1 MRNEKGQFVKG
12 NEGYWLGK
20 KRPPFSEEAR
30 RNMSEGQ
37 KGKKVH
43 NRKPLSEKAKKHLSL
58 FWKGRKKSKSHTEN
72 IRKAKLGSKN
82 PMFGVSPSEET
93 LKKRSAALKGKE
105 RSVAVRLAQSK
116 RVPKGADCHFWR
128 GGVSPENKKIRHSI
142 ELRLWREA
150 VFARDNWT
158 CQKTGERGGRL
169 HPHHIQ
175 NFADYPELRFVVD
188 NGITLSELAHR
199 EFHKKYGIK
208 NNTKEQLEE
217 FLAEV
222 KNGA

>member
-1 MRNEKGQFVKG
+1 MSKMRNEKGQFVKG

-30 RNMSEGQ
+30 KNMSEGQ
-37 KGKKVH
+37 KGRKTS
-43 NRKPLSEKAKKHLSL
+43 NRKPLSEEAKEHLSL
-58 FWKGRKKSKSHTEN
+58 FWRGKKKSKSHVEN

-82 PMFGVSPSEET
+82 PMFGVHPSEET
-93 LKKRSAALKGKE
+93 LRKRSLALKDKPAWNKGKKCPQ
-105 RSVAVRLAQSK
+105 LATNWK
-116 RVPKGADCHFWR
+116 
-128 GGVSPENKKIRHSI
+128 GGVTPENERIRHGI
-142 ELRLWREA
+142 EFCLWREA

-175 NFADYPELRFVVD
+175 NFADYPELRFAVD
-188 NGITLSELAHR
+188 NGITLSAAAHR
-199 EFHKKYGIK
+199 EFHRRYGVE
-208 NNTKEQLEE
+208 NNTREQLEE

-222 KNGA
+222 QSGSQ